1 MAYDVFISYR
11 RKTSVDDAR
20 LLQQALKARGYKVF
34 FDYESLRVGK
44 FNEKI
49 FEAIDEAPVF
59 ILMLARGSLDECV
72 NGGDWVRAE
81 IERAIYNGR
90 QIIPVSSSVQSLSFP
105 DYLPTSLRE
114 IPFMQVSE
122 LNKASLFEESVDK
135 IVENGFPDY
144 LKRKSRFGHVGHG
157 TPSSASTL
165 PRRVDGIEQSDWRR
179 ESRKSSLGDKIRGIL
194 DYWPGFL
201 LLAAFLACL
210 IWLLY
215 VGNMIG
221 SD

>member
-59 ILMLARGSLDECV
+59 ILMLAQGSLDECA
-72 NGGDWVRAE
+72 NRGDWVRAE
-81 IERAIYNGR
+81 IERAICNGR
-90 QIIPVSSSVQSLSFP
+90 QIIPVSSSVQNLSFP

-135 IVENGFPDY
+135 IVENCFPDY
-144 LKRKSRFGHVGHG
+144 LKRKSRSGYG
-157 TPSSASTL
+157 TPSSASVL
-165 PRRVDGIEQSDWRR
+165 PRRVDGVEQRAWRR

-221 SD
+221 SN